1 MQTIYL
7 LEILT
12 MAICIIFEVND
23 NTTGLHFGISV
34 KNDDSKSDAQAGLQ
48 DLVADNS
55 DELSAITFGTIF
67 GRITDI
73 ETTGTDGLL
82 YILSYEDG
90 MIYRIINEKH

>member
-23 NTTGLHFGISV
+23 NTTGLHFGTSV

-55 DELSAITFGTIF
+55 DELSAITFGTNF

-73 ETTGTDGLL
+73 ETVTDELL